1 MSIDEL
7 NITINNFEKKLEEML
22 ISCDLSINEQ
32 INFVLNNLFSIC
44 LIIDNTSLKNNIFD
58 LISKLFSKLKLFKL
72 LNLLISYYDII
83 EKINQKIYNLID
95 NKYNFDI
102 KTDTI
107 IKPSLI
113 EYNLQIFISSTSKE
127 KFNFLISK
135 LEEEL
140 RKKNI
145 EQFKQYKIIYGKYP
159 KGHILQISFLDNCVL
174 IYKNTKKELNKA
186 FKELKIKNNLKC
198 YEYYIREN
206 FSNNRKTKEFRES
219 YETLKNIILNDNNLS
234 NEIKEIYPFGSVTQF
249 SQTINSDLEI
259 TIIMKNYENYNFED
273 SNSFLE
279 KLKIKLEKEYQ
290 NEYENIQLIP
300 TKRTYLLDIFDK
312 TNKIKIEVNLNNIF
326 GILNSSLIREYLIF
340 DSRVL
345 ILVNIIKNWSKLKG
359 INGNHEKFLS
369 SYCYTLMVIF
379 FLQRINN
386 PIIPI
391 VSSKDNLIKLKI
403 CNKEYFF
410 EESLIYPKNNIQ
422 KFESSN
428 NDSLSI
434 LLLKFFIFYYYIF
447 NEKDYCIDIS
457 NEKIIERKDKINY
470 MNYTKG
476 SKCFY
481 CFIDM
486 FDYSYNP
493 GGYYYSNSDKVN
505 KIKDH
510 MKKSLEDMFNG
521 INIFRQNENN

>member
-1 MSIDEL
+1 MSINEI
-7 NITINNFEKKLEEML
+7 NISKKNFEKNLEDML

-32 INFVLNNLFSIC
+32 INFVLNNFFNIC
-44 LIIDNTSLKNNIFD
+44 LIIDESSLKNIFD
-58 LISKLFSKLKLFKL
+58 LISKLFFKLKLFKL
-72 LNLLISYYDII
+72 FNLLISYYDII
-83 EKINQKIYNLID
+83 DIINQNINNSIY

-102 KTDTI
+102 KKDTI
-107 IKPSLI
+107 IKPLLLKN
-113 EYNLQIFISSTSKE
+113 NLQIFITSTSKE
-127 KFNFLISK
+127 KFNFLIGK
-135 LEEEL
+135 LEDEL
-140 RKKNI
+140 INKNKK
-145 EQFKQYKIIYGKYP
+145 QFKQYKIIYGKYP
-159 KGHILQISFLDNCVL
+159 KGHILQISFLDNFLL
-174 IYKNTKKELNKA
+174 INENIIENLNK
-186 FKELKIKNNLKC
+186 KYNELKIKNNLKH

-219 YETLKNIILNDNNLS
+219 YEKLKNIILKDENLS

-273 SNSFLE
+273 SYLFLE
-279 KLKIKLEKEYQ
+279 KIKIKLENEYQ
-290 NEYENIQLIP
+290 NEYEKIMLIT
-300 TKRTYLLDIFDK
+300 TKRTFLLDIFDK
-312 TNKIKIEVNLNNIF
+312 KNNIKIEINLNNIF

-391 VSSKDNLIKLKI
+391 ISSKENLIKMKI

-410 EESLIYPKNNIQ
+410 EESLIYPKDKIQ
-422 KFESSN
+422 KFESNN
-428 NDSLSI
+428 NDTLSI
-434 LLLKFFIFYYYIF
+434 LLFKFFIFYYYIF

-457 NEKIIERKDKINY
+457 NEKLIERNDKINY
-470 MNYTKG
+470 MNYTKEL
-476 SKCFY
+476 KCFY

-493 GGYYYSNSDKVN
+493 GGYLYNYDNYRE
-505 KIKDH
+505 IKDN
-510 MKKSLEDMFNG
+510 MKKSLEDIFNG
-521 INIFRQNENN
+521 INIFYNQNN

>member
-1 MSIDEL
+1 MSIDEI
-7 NITINNFEKKLEEML
+7 NITMNNFEKNLEEML

-32 INFVLNNLFSIC
+32 INFVLKNFFSIC
-44 LIIDNTSLKNNIFD
+44 LIIEKISLKNIFD

-72 LNLLISYYDII
+72 LNLLISYYEII
-83 EKINQKIYNLID
+83 EKINQKIYYSIT

-102 KTDTI
+102 KKDTI
-107 IKPSLI
+107 IEPLL
-113 EYNLQIFISSTSKE
+113 ENTLQIFITSTSKE
-127 KFNFLISK
+127 KFNFLIEK
-135 LEEEL
+135 LENEL
-140 RKKNI
+140 INKNKN
-145 EQFKQYKIIYGKYP
+145 QFLQYKIIYGKYP
-159 KGHILQISFLDNCVL
+159 KGHILQIRFLDNFL
-174 IYKNTKKELNKA
+174 FINENTNRELNK
-186 FKELKIKNNLKC
+186 KYEEIKIKNSLKY

-219 YETLKNIILNDNNLS
+219 YEKLKNIILIDENFS

-259 TIIMKNYENYNFED
+259 TIIMKNYENYNIED

-279 KLKIKLEKEYQ
+279 KIKIKLENEYQ
-290 NEYENIQLIP
+290 NEYENIKLIA

-312 TNKIKIEVNLNNIF
+312 TNNIKIEVNLNNIF

-345 ILVNIIKNWSKLKG
+345 ILVNIIKNWSKLKE

-391 VSSKDNLIKLKI
+391 ISSKENLIKIKI

-410 EESLIYPKNNIQ
+410 EESLIYPKNDIL
-422 KFESSN
+422 KFESHN

-447 NEKDYCIDIS
+447 SEEIYCIDIS
-457 NEKIIERKDKINY
+457 NEKLIERKEKINY
-470 MNYTKG
+470 MNFTKNQ
-476 SKCFY
+476 KCFY

-493 GGYYYSNSDKVN
+493 GGYLYNYDNYKE
-505 KIKDH
+505 IKEN
-510 MKKSLEDMFNG
+510 MKKSIEDMFNG
-521 INIFRQNENN
+521 INIFYSKNENS